1 MYTIEFFDK
10 EKNSLGERT
19 FRKEQSVKD
28 LAQDALALA
37 NVRVMTITTKERKHF
52 YIIDGKDGYE
62 YLFSLDTK
70 DIKKVTV
77 ISI

>member
-1 MYTIEFFDK
+1 MYTIEFFDR
-10 EKNSLGERT
+10 EKNSLGRRT

-37 NVRVMTITTKERKHF
+37 NVAVMTITTKESEHF
-52 YIIDGKDGYE
+52 YIIDGKGGYK